1 MSLTSF
7 LMKHASKQIQKGD
20 KKILPSLSVAAV
32 SSKPMH
38 FAIDGGEAPQ
48 YAEALLSELVP
59 STNGLQLTKDVSEH
73 IPAGQPHK
81 FYVDFVLPDDI
92 PNAYT
97 LLPLIRGTLAEFL
110 VSKKRRAGRTA
121 PVGGEEADEAD
132 EEEDGEDGEDGEEA
146 DSSNEA
152 PGSSRSSNAFFH
164 VSKAVVLEA
173 PNRYTRVV
181 FPRLL
186 VKPAEAAIMVFRIA
200 AAISARDRR
209 AMTYRWQDVLT
220 SRKII
225 MAESEPR
232 GKKRPPSFFSA
243 YSRVSKKCEACSSA
257 AETSRCIACGQTGF
271 VVDPSATARI
281 AYVACFD
288 PSKAG
293 VSPAL
298 PATERIV
305 VDAGEKPPL
314 SALLGACLFTTQTGE
329 EVEDAEDAV
338 PGRAGSS
345 TAPLRPLPP
354 PHQPRINFPMGTPHC
369 PNADGRSAKPTGG
382 LWRANQRGFVAA
394 RPNIVAHAQRTIR
407 KTFKRFHS
415 SVTLTQDNV
424 HVKVNS
430 KILAYAQGLGS
441 NTCACKGKDHKD
453 SYVWFEITPLGIKQL
468 CGSKEE
474 VGGVECRLLTK
485 RQPYTKLPMSTIRAL
500 FPGSKE
506 ARAGSAGGGSSL
518 DLADSISAT
527 LVARHEPG
535 AARRLSIWG
544 FPKSEF

>member
-7 LMKHASKQIQKGD
+7 LMKHASKQLQKGD
-20 KKILPSLSVAAV
+20 KKVLPSLSVAAV
-32 SSKPMH
+32 SSKPMR

-48 YAEALLSELVP
+48 YAEALLAELVP

-81 FYVDFVLPDDI
+81 FYVAFVLPDDI
-92 PNAYT
+92 PNSYT

-121 PVGGEEADEAD
+121 PVGGEEADEEED
-132 EEEDGEDGEDGEEA
+132 GEEEDGSD
-146 DSSNEA
+146 EA
-152 PGSSRSSNAFFH
+152 PGWSSNAFFH
-164 VSKAVVLEA
+164 VSKVIVLEA

-186 VKPAEAAIMVFRIA
+186 VKPNEAAIMVFRIA

-209 AMTYRWQDVLT
+209 ATTYRWQDVLT
-220 SRKII
+220 SRKVI

-232 GKKRPPSFFSA
+232 GKKRPPSFFAA

-281 AYVACFD
+281 AYVASFD

-305 VDAGEKPPL
+305 VEAGEKPPL
-314 SALLGACLFTTQTGE
+314 SALLGACLFTTKTGDG
-329 EVEDAEDAV
+329 VEDTA

-415 SVTLTQDNV
+415 NVTLTQDNV

-441 NTCACKGKDHKD
+441 NTCSCKGKDHKD
-453 SYVWFEITPLGIKQL
+453 SYVWFELTPLGIKQL

-506 ARAGSAGGGSSL
+506 ARAGSASGGSSL

-535 AARRLSIWG
+535 AARRLTIWG
-544 FPKSEF
+544 LPKSEF